1 VRQGVKARR
10 GDGTFGELIPGEDA
24 LALSGFKV
32 ARGPIATVE
41 IGIEVKIL
49 AKAMI
54 KQIDRVMTDLG
65 NQVQH
70 FKRKGGTPICVAVVG
85 INWSPTYTSYEG
97 DRAWPTDGKK
107 YVHPI
112 QQAARAESRLRAEIA
127 GKFDEFLVLGFRAT
141 NAGPFPFEWMD
152 YRETFRDYGAILTRI
167 SREYEKRF

>member
-1 VRQGVKARR
+1 MAHLANSFPAKARS
-10 GDGTFGELIPGEDA
+10 L
-24 LALSGFKV
+24 LSGFRV

-70 FKRKGGTPICVAVVG
+70 FKRQGGTPICVAVVG

-112 QQAARAESRLRAEIA
+112 QEAAQAESRLRAEIA
-127 GKFDEFLVLGFRAT
+127 GKFDEFRVLGF
-141 NAGPFPFEWMD
+141 
-152 YRETFRDYGAILTRI
+152 
-167 SREYEKRF
+167 